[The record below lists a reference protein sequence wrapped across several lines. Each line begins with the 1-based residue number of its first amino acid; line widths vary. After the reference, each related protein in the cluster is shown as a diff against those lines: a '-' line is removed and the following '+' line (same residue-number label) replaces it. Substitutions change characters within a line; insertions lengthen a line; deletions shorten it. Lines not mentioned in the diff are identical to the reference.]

1 MTVRLE
7 CSVAELARI
16 HGVPSQG
23 ARSRLAA
30 EHEEHAT
37 DRSPQGDVKEEGKQG
52 FHRRGSF
59 RRISRAFGSS
69 VPKSRLP

>member
-7 CSVAELARI
+7 CGVVELVHI
-16 HGVPSQG
+16 QG
-23 ARSRLAA
+23 ARSRSAA

-52 FHRRGSF
+52 FHRRESF
-59 RRISRAFGSS
+59 RRISRTFGSS